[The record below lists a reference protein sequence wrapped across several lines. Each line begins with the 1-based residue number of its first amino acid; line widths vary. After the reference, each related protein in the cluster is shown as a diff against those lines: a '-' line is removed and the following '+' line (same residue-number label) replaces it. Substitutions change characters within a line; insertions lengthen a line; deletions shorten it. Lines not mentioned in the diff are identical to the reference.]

1 MSKPWENKQSPEWLD
16 FRAISLQPNINSQ
29 MHFTENYL
37 WQNDRKLVVRRG
49 FPIQIR
55 LHGMNLFD
63 PEYNKIIFQLHLDT
77 DSPRNNKDAH
87 KRIEVH
93 SRQRL
98 NSQTSELFIP
108 STATIGCWKLRV
120 FSALIT
126 QNETIEMEECTITK
140 MQRIKLYVI
149 FNAFNAED
157 EVHMEQR
164 STRDYYLN
172 AEVDV
177 YFSATA
183 IGNSKFNFHREP
195 WIHSQFDESTMK
207 TAIFILEK
215 LSLWY
220 QQNFRGGLS
229 FVDRQNVV
237 RTARKL
243 CFAISYILL
252 DGHDNIDQRVNG
264 RSADQ
269 WRGTAELINEFV
281 NSKTRSPVHF
291 VDCSTYANVFVSLLR
306 AFGVCSRVVSCV
318 ECTHDAEIPLVVDRA
333 YVREIDGDAFMP
345 MKQSDNSEWESTCN
359 YHLWIE
365 IFCRRN
371 DLPNGYDGWQAL
383 DPTPQFSIENAPQC
397 GPVSVSA
404 LREGRLDLS
413 YDGWFFYGLLN
424 SDLVRWF
431 YEYDHETNEYHLLKV
446 DFRGQKE
453 RTGRALL
460 TSNPRAFGFPLDITA
475 DYRDV
480 AKVNNEFRAH
490 IEAIKSAG
498 ILERRERVHLLY
510 GCGIDNQVKDIYF
523 WVHEIGMILFGDDIN
538 IELELV
544 NRATDCRTIRLSVRI
559 HTQQQNGKLGSQINH
574 FRERLEMNP
583 HEKETLKISTPIGDY
598 VKHSTVHRDLV
609 AVISANVQ
617 ETDQIFYREEKFQ
630 IVGSA
635 IAIIAPTTIEMEQ
648 PAVGLI
654 VFRNPLGETLTNVK
668 FTLQSGRLETPVV
681 VERCPTE
688 IAAGQRL
695 KLQIRFSSKFE
706 GQRLLMVTMSS
717 QQINRTSALHFVR
730 CLRQEVE

>member
-1 MSKPWENKQSPEWLD
+1 
-16 FRAISLQPNINSQ
+16 
-29 MHFTENYL
+29 
-37 WQNDRKLVVRRG
+37 
-49 FPIQIR
+49 
-55 LHGMNLFD
+55 MNLFD
-63 PEYNKIIFQLHLDT
+63 PEHNKIIFQLHLDT
-77 DSPRNNKDAH
+77 DTPRNNKDAH
-87 KRIEVH
+87 KRIDVC
-93 SRQRL
+93 SRQRS
-98 NSQTSELFIP
+98 NSQASELFIP
-108 STATIGCWKLRV
+108 SSATIGCWKLRV

-126 QNETIEMEECTITK
+126 ENETIEMEECTITK

-149 FNAFNAED
+149 FNVFNVED

-172 AEVDV
+172 AELDV

-195 WIHSQFDESTMK
+195 WIHSQ
-207 TAIFILEK
+207 
-215 LSLWY
+215 
-220 QQNFRGGLS
+220 
-229 FVDRQNVV
+229 
-237 RTARKL
+237 
-243 CFAISYILL
+243 ISYILL
-252 DGHDNIDQRVNG
+252 GGHEDVDQQVNG

-306 AFGVCSRVVSCV
+306 SLGVCSRVVSCV

-359 YHLWIE
+359 YHLWVE

-431 YEYDHETNEYHLLKV
+431 YEYDHETNEYH
-446 DFRGQKE
+446 F
-453 RTGRALL
+453 TGRALL

-480 AKVNNEFRAH
+480 AKVDNEFRVH
-490 IEAIKSAG
+490 IEAVKSAG

-598 VKHSTVHRDLV
+598 VKHSTICRDLV
-609 AVISANVQ
+609 AVISADVQ
-617 ETDQIFYREEKFQ
+617 ETDQILYREEKFQ

-635 IAIIAPTTIEMEQ
+635 IAIIAPTTIEIEQ
-648 PAVGLI
+648 PAIGLI

-668 FTLQSGRLETPVV
+668 FTLQSGRLEAPVV
-681 VERCPTE
+681 VQRCPTE
-688 IAAGQRL
+688 IGAGQRL
-695 KLQIRFSSKFE
+695 KLQIKFSSKVE

-717 QQINRTSALHFVR
+717 QQIARTSALHFVR
-730 CLRQEVE
+730 CLRHEVEC